1 MYIYTCIINIETH
14 IYYYYSKD
22 YSIILKRFTQ
32 WISYMDQPVVRAS
45 KPEEGLDGVVKL
57 TFMAAPVKRCTEGI
71 CQASCPWHVRSTWY
85 CLAVQIL
92 HDWQNIWSDPTHD
105 LKYGYDWQW
114 TWSHSIT
121 SNALAAFHKNNRS
134 NGKICF
140 ACTTG
145 HDLGVLNYFTFRTT
159 LRPIWTNLGP
169 TWSQLEA
176 TLILAD

>member
-1 MYIYTCIINIETH
+1 MYMYVYMYIYIYIYLYVYIYIHTCIIKIETH
-14 IYYYYSKD
+14 IINDESGWSSHCQVGLMLHLTKQ
-22 YSIILKRFTQ
+22 SLALKN
-32 WISYMDQPVVRAS
+32 S
-45 KPEEGLDGVVKL
+45 
-57 TFMAAPVKRCTEGI
+57 PVKRCTEGI

-134 NGKICF
+134 NVKIF
-140 ACTTG
+140 
-145 HDLGVLNYFTFRTT
+145 LPFRSCST
-159 LRPIWTNLGP
+159 
-169 TWSQLEA
+169 SA
-176 TLILAD
+176 ILWQ